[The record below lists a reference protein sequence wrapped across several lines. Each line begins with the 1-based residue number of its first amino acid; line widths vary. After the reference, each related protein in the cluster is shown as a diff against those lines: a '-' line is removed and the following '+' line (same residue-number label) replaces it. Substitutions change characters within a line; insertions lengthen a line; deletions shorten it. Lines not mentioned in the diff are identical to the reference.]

1 MALVS
6 TSIPNLVNGVS
17 QQPYALRLAS
27 QCEIQE
33 NAHSSVVEGLR
44 KRPPSRFKGR
54 VRSTPVAEG
63 SVYTHVIDRDQNEK
77 YIVVIQNGYL
87 QVFDLNGNE
96 KPVHAPNGWGYLGA
110 AEPATSFSVVTVAD
124 YTFIVNKT
132 ITVQKSGQ
140 MLATRPWE
148 ALCWIKQGN
157 YSTVYN
163 LYVDNSLVGSFKTP
177 DGSVAEHKDQIRT
190 EYITAQLVA
199 QFRGNLDFQVSQVG
213 STIHFFRKN
222 FGGFTART
230 EDSFGDQA
238 MSLIKDS
245 VQRFSDL
252 PKRGVSGFRIQ
263 VRGDQSSSF
272 DDYYVEYKDDGSYN
286 GVWVESFKGGEPFHL
301 EWSTMPYSLIRNP
314 DGSFTFKMI
323 EWTGREVGDL
333 QSAPYPSFVG
343 KKISDVFFHRNRL
356 GFIADE
362 NVVFSRA
369 GDFFNFFR
377 ETVTAVLDSD
387 PIDVAVS
394 HTKVSLLRH
403 AVPFNETLLLFS
415 DKTQFQLASGDLLTP
430 KTVTINQTTEF
441 ESSLL
446 AKPVGAGRN
455 VYFCVNKGG
464 YTGVR
469 EYYVDGDTKTNDASD
484 ITAHVPKYV
493 PGNVI
498 KLAASSNEDMM
509 VALSRN
515 ERSALYV
522 YKYYWSTSEK
532 LQSSWSKW
540 TFPYNVTVLNA
551 DFIESNLYVIL
562 QDNKGVYIEVFSVEP
577 GRTDGDLGYTIHL
590 DRRIDGAHGMVAV
603 SYFPQAD
610 ITHVVLPYMTDR
622 NWQFVANP
630 GGAGPWKPGQVM
642 LYDDHFYDDAHQYFV
657 FVFKGNIGRNW
668 VAGSKYTFRYRFS
681 TFILKEEAVGGG
693 QMSVGEGRLQLRNC
707 SVIFNSTGYFRAEVT
722 PFRRQTYTYTFSRVV
737 GSGRNILGQVSIE
750 QGRYKWPIMEK
761 NDQVVIELINDTY
774 LPCHFLSAE
783 WEADYTLRSKRL

>member
-27 QCEIQE
+27 QCEVQE

-44 KRPPSRFKGR
+44 KRPPSRFMGR
-54 VRSTPVAEG
+54 VRTSPVVEG

-77 YIVVIQNGYL
+77 YIVIIQNGRL
-87 QVFDLNGNE
+87 QVFDLEGNE
-96 KPVHAPNGWGYLGA
+96 KTVNAPDGWSYLGA
-110 AEPATSFSVVTVAD
+110 MEPATSFSVMTVAD
-124 YTFIVNKT
+124 YTFICNKSVY
-132 ITVQKSGQ
+132 VQGKND
-140 MLATRPWE
+140 LLPNRPQE

-157 YSTVYN
+157 YSTIYN
-163 LYVDNSLVGSFKTP
+163 LRVEGSLVASFKTP
-177 DGSVAEHKDQIRT
+177 DGSLAEHKDQIRT
-190 EYITAQLVA
+190 EYIASQLAA
-199 QFRGNLDFQVSQVG
+199 QFSVNTAWYVGVTG
-213 STIHFFRKN
+213 STIYFYRKD
-222 FGGFTART
+222 GLGFTAST

-238 MSLIKDS
+238 MSLVKGS

-252 PKRGVSGFRIQ
+252 PRRGVNGFKVQ

-272 DDYYVEYKDDGSYN
+272 DDYYVEYTDDGSHN
-286 GVWVESFKGGEPFHL
+286 GVWTESFKGGQVYL
-301 EWSTMPYSLIRNP
+301 LDRMTMPFALVREAN
-314 DGSFTFKMI
+314 GTFTFKALN
-323 EWTGREVGDL
+323 WAGRQVGDTD
-333 QSAPYPSFVG
+333 SAPFPSFVG
-343 KKISDVFFHRNRL
+343 RRISDVFFHRNRL

-377 ETVTAVLDSD
+377 ETITAVLDSD

-394 HTKVSLLRH
+394 HTKISILRH

-415 DKTQFQLASGDLLTP
+415 DKTQFHLASGDLLTP
-430 KTVTINQTTEF
+430 KTVAIDQATEF

-446 AKPVGAGRN
+446 SKPVGAGRN
-455 VYFCVNKGG
+455 VYFCVNKGN

-469 EYYVDGDTKTNDASD
+469 EYYVDGETKTNDAAD

-498 KLAASSNEDMM
+498 KLAASSNEEML

-515 ERSALYV
+515 DRSALYV
-522 YKYYWSTSEK
+522 YKYYWSGSEK

-540 TFPYNVTVLNA
+540 TFPAGVSVLNA

-562 QDNKGVYIEVFSVEP
+562 QDEKGVYIEVFSIEP
-577 GRTDGDLGYTIHL
+577 GRTDGNLGYTVHL
-590 DRRIDGAHGMVAV
+590 DRRIDGVHRTVQV
-603 SYFPQAD
+603 SYSPETD
-610 ITHVVLPYMTDR
+610 LTNIVLPYVSSTDY
-622 NWQFVANP
+622 QFVAYP
-630 GGAGPWKPGQVM
+630 GGAGPWKQGQVM
-642 LYDDHFYDDAHQYFV
+642 LYQDLIYNPNTNQYV
-657 FVFKGNIGRNW
+657 FVFKGNVGRNW
-668 VAGSKYTFRYRFS
+668 VAGAKYTFRYRFS

-707 SVIFNSTGYFRAEVT
+707 SVIFNNTGYFRAEVT

-737 GSGRNILGQVSIE
+737 GSGKNILGQVSIE
-750 QGRYKWPIMEK
+750 QGCYKWPIMEK
-761 NDQVVIELINDTY
+761 NDQVTIELVNDTY

-783 WEADYTLRSKRL
+783 WEADYTIRSKRL